1 MREGC
6 VERGGPPRISHAG
19 TMCLAWVASKDMSC
33 RRDVF
38 SVRASKNKSSHAGR
52 MCLAL
57 GPSRICHAG
66 RMCLAGG
73 PSRMQDGVARALPEQ
88 DGRFT

>member
-6 VERGGPPRISHAG
+6 VWRGG
-19 TMCLAWVASKDMSC
+19 ASKDMSC
-33 RRDVF
+33 RKDVF
-38 SVRASKNKSSHAGR
+38 SVGASKNKSS
-52 MCLAL
+52 
-57 GPSRICHAG
+57 HAG